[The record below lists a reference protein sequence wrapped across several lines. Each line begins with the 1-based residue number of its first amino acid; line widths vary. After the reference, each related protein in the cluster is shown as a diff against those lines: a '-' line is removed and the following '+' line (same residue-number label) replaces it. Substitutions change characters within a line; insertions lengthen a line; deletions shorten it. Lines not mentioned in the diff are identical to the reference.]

1 VECLRQILDLVFGA
15 SGEFFAA
22 LVGAGFGA
30 YAAYFFQQ
38 EHERKKERE
47 SRISALRMAQ
57 GAIGSQWEAMAN
69 IRKLCD
75 ENGFRKP
82 GIVNLRRVVQA
93 YSFVEVDMVSLSFL
107 FEGEHAHVVFE
118 IQRAQGAVKTVMQG
132 VKIRE
137 DLVVKLTGELQATH
151 IDAEQNTGKAT
162 GGNPM
167 EILNLSDLTKSLC
180 KSVDDACS
188 QAEAGFSK
196 LRSTGKQLF
205 PGENFLEMRVD
216 GVATKKS

>member
-1 VECLRQILDLVFGA
+1 MECLKQILELVLGF

-38 EHERKKERE
+38 EHEIKKERE
-47 SRISALRMAQ
+47 ARISALRMAQ

-69 IRKLCD
+69 IRQLCD
-75 ENGFRKP
+75 ENGFRKE
-82 GIVNLRRVVQA
+82 GVVNLRRVVQD
-93 YSFVEVDMVSLSFL
+93 YSFVEVDMASLSFL
-107 FEGEHAHVVFE
+107 FEGDHAHVVFD
-118 IQRAQGAVKTVMQG
+118 IQRTQGAVKTVMRG
-132 VKIRE
+132 IKIRE
-137 DLVVKLTGELQATH
+137 DLVIKLTGDLQATH
-151 IDAEQNTGKAT
+151 IDEKQNTGKAT

-180 KSVDDACS
+180 GSVDDACS

-196 LRSTGKQLF
+196 LRTIGKQLF
-205 PGENFLEMRVD
+205 PGENFLEMSVD
-216 GVATKKS
+216 KTATKKS